1 MQADNVL
8 ERESK
13 HGPLLVE
20 VRGFED
26 RGEGVRRSR
35 AGGRRPR
42 SVRLGA
48 LHGAVPVVPVGTD
61 GAHPSSDMLQVRL
74 QTTSVSR
81 VSHYSAP

>member
-1 MQADNVL
+1 MHADNVL

-26 RGEGVRRSR
+26 RGEGVRRSC

-61 GAHPSSDMLQVRL
+61 GAHTELR
-74 QTTSVSR
+74 
-81 VSHYSAP
+81 HAAGSAPDHLSQPSIAL